1 MDSLYYICWLIA
13 VQVKP
18 GGGGGADSTGTTS
31 SATNGAG
38 EGGGSGLFGGDFTM
52 VWIMLAVM
60 MMIFLFMTP
69 RQQQKEQA
77 QLAEMLD
84 NLKKNDEVVTAG
96 GIVGTIVNLR
106 DGGEYIT
113 IRIDENTNTR
123 MKILKKSVIRV
134 LTGEKKKND

>member
-1 MDSLYYICWLIA
+1 MDSFYYLCWLLA

-18 GGGGGADSTGTTS
+18 GSGGETSAPAAANGANPPADSP
-31 SATNGAG
+31 
-38 EGGGSGLFGGDFTM
+38 GLFGDMTFF
-52 VWIMLAVM
+52 WIMLAVM
-60 MMIFLFMTP
+60 MLVFLFLTP

-96 GIVGTIVNLR
+96 GIVGTVVNLR
-106 DGGEYIT
+106 DGGEYVT

-134 LTGEKKKND
+134 LTDEKKKSD